1 MRNAFALSGLA
12 AAGLLILAT
21 AAPAQAQGR
30 TQVGTLSCHIS
41 PGVSFVVGSS
51 KTLDCVFSGVG
62 DYRELYAGTV
72 NRVGI
77 DLGFTSGGQLVWTV
91 FAPTNVMR
99 PGALAGNYVG
109 ASAEATAGAGLG
121 ANALVGGSNRTISL
135 QPLSVQ
141 GQTGIGLAA
150 GVAAITLDAVV
161 PPPSRRRR

>member
-12 AAGLLILAT
+12 ATGLLMLA
-21 AAPAQAQGR
+21 AAPPALAQGR

-51 KTLDCVFSGVG
+51 KTLDCVFSGGG

-77 DLGFTSGGQLVWTV
+77 DLGFTSGGQLVWAV

-150 GVAAITLDAVV
+150 GVAAITIDAVV
-161 PPPSRRRR
+161 PPPARRRR

>member
-1 MRNAFALSGLA
+1 MRHAFALSGLA
-12 AAGLLILAT
+12 ATGLLLLA
-21 AAPAQAQGR
+21 AAGPVQAQSR
-30 TQVGTLSCHIS
+30 TQVGTLACHIS

-51 KTLDCVFSGVG
+51 KTLDCVFSAPEGI
-62 DYRELYAGTV
+62 RELYAGTV
-72 NRVGI
+72 NRIGLDI
-77 DLGFTSGGQLVWTV
+77 GFTSGGQLVWAV

-121 ANALVGGSNRTISL
+121 ANALVGGSNRTVSL

-161 PPPSRRRR
+161 PPQRRRR